1 MKTKDLTKV
10 VLDGEETTVKNAPG
24 KENQTTE
31 TPKKKMNIPWKG
43 VLVGGV
49 PGIIFGVAGTLATE
63 EVAAATESE
72 NADDTHSGG
81 SGVESAA
88 ATVHDVAPVATG
100 VNDDMSFSDAFAA
113 ARTEVGPGGVFSWHG
128 QVYGTYYKSEW
139 DSLSD
144 EQRQEYSQSV
154 AQTQVHPEP
163 YTPQP
168 SDPEIVE
175 VDQPTVE
182 DSVHDIQQDTQEEM
196 QSEEVT
202 LEPEADAEE
211 LEVEIIGVTQMED
224 EGGEIYDEGVGS
236 MDGHDAAFLDLE
248 GDGEVDTV
256 IIDENDNGEVDEGDY
271 DAGDSGISV
280 SDMIAMADDGGA
292 PEDDGLYDGMPD
304 YTNDADTSSLA

>member
-1 MKTKDLTKV
+1 MKTKDVTKV
-10 VLDGEETTVKNAPG
+10 VLDGEETTVKSAPET
-24 KENQTTE
+24 ENQPVE
-31 TPKKKMNIPWKG
+31 TPKKKKIAPWKG

-63 EVAAATESE
+63 EVASAAESE
-72 NADDTHSGG
+72 IVDDTFSEG
-81 SGVESAA
+81 SAP
-88 ATVHDVAPVATG
+88 VHDVAPVATE

-113 ARTEVGPGGVFSWHG
+113 ARAEVGPGGVFSWHG
-128 QVYGTYYKSEW
+128 QVYGTYNKPEW

-154 AQTQVHPEP
+154 AQAQVHPEP

-182 DSVHDIQQDTQEEM
+182 DSVQNIEQDTQEEM
-196 QSEEVT
+196 QSEEVA

-224 EGGEIYDEGVGS
+224 ESGEVYDVGVGS
-236 MDGHDAAFLDLE
+236 VGGHDAAFLDLE

-256 IIDENDNGEVDEGDY
+256 IIDENDNGEVDEGEVY
-271 DAGDSGISV
+271 DASGSGISV
-280 SDMIAMADDGGA
+280 SDMIAMADDGGV